1 MTCLVRAFF
10 VIVKTSNFTQVRC
23 SSSEHRHHWDYGAA
37 SGSSSPGFVWR
48 PFKHQCYSNLLTV
61 VEGGSAVNSPIWELC
76 RWEERMSCH
85 LAPPSTLVPPR
96 CSHYV
101 HSGWA
106 GHSWLI
112 LFNYTNCY
120 VLHTLCLRITIVFD
134 LGELLSVVS
143 VRAGWR
149 QPLTSPCS
157 HTRLCP
163 GPGVMSPKCHN

>member
-1 MTCLVRAFF
+1 M
-10 VIVKTSNFTQVRC
+10 IVKLQTLRRFVC
-23 SSSEHRHHWDYGAA
+23 SSSERRHHQDYGAA
-37 SGSSSPGFVWR
+37 SASPAPGFVWR
-48 PFKHQCYSNLLTV
+48 PFKHQCYSNLWTV

-112 LFNYTNCY
+112 MFNYINCY
-120 VLHTLCLRITIVFD
+120 VLHTTYIMFTYHNSIWFGWAAECGEYDTSCSPHHVPTLR
-134 LGELLSVVS
+134 S
-143 VRAGWR
+143 AG
-149 QPLTSPCS
+149 QVL
-157 HTRLCP
+157 
-163 GPGVMSPKCHN
+163 V

>member
-1 MTCLVRAFF
+1 M
-10 VIVKTSNFTQVRC
+10 IVKLQTLRRFVC
-23 SSSEHRHHWDYGAA
+23 SSSEHRHHQDYGAA
-37 SGSSSPGFVWR
+37 SASPAPGFVWR

-112 LFNYTNCY
+112 MFNYINYTRY

-134 LGELLSVVS
+134 LCKLLSVES
-143 VRAGWR
+143 MTAGWH
-149 QPLTSPCS
+149 PPAHCSPHHVPTLRS
-157 HTRLCP
+157 AGQVL
-163 GPGVMSPKCHN
+163 V

>member
-1 MTCLVRAFF
+1 M
-10 VIVKTSNFTQVRC
+10 IVKLQTLRRFVC
-23 SSSEHRHHWDYGAA
+23 SSSEHRHLQDYGAA
-37 SGSSSPGFVWR
+37 SASPSPGFVWR

-106 GHSWLI
+106 GTLLTHDVQQHKLLCI
-112 LFNYTNCY
+112 TYIQ
-120 VLHTLCLRITIVFD
+120 HTLCLRITIVFD
-134 LGELLSVVS
+134 LCELLSVES
-143 VRAGWR
+143 MRAGWH
-149 QPLTSPCS
+149 PPAHCSPHHVPTLSCGQV
-157 HTRLCP
+157 L
-163 GPGVMSPKCHN
+163 V